1 MQKYE
6 KKRIRIETNAFSDM
20 MDIIDKIK
28 EEGKVLRD
36 YYYRVDY
43 PGRDVI
49 ITLEFTEEN
58 DE

>member
-6 KKRIRIETNAFSDM
+6 KRIRIETNVFSDM

-43 PGRDVI
+43 PGRDII
-49 ITLEFTEEN
+49 ITLEFTEEKY
-58 DE
+58 E

>member
-6 KKRIRIETNAFSDM
+6 KRIRIETNAFSDM

>member
-6 KKRIRIETNAFSDM
+6 KRIRIETNAFSDM

-43 PGRDVI
+43 HVRDVI
-49 ITLEFTEEN
+49 ITLEFTEEKY
-58 DE
+58 E

>member
-6 KKRIRIETNAFSDM
+6 KRIRIETNAFSDM

-36 YYYRVDY
+36 YYYYRVDY

-49 ITLEFTEEN
+49 ITLEFTEEK
-58 DE
+58 

>member
-6 KKRIRIETNAFSDM
+6 KRIRIETNACSDM

-43 PGRDVI
+43 RGRDVI
-49 ITLEFTEEN
+49 ITLEFTEEKY
-58 DE
+58 E

>member
-1 MQKYE
+1 
-6 KKRIRIETNAFSDM
+6 M

-28 EEGKVLRD
+28 EEGKVLID

-49 ITLEFTEEN
+49 ITLEFTEEKY
-58 DE
+58 E